1 MPLITVRTGTVN
13 LPNKSAKLLVFVS
26 PCCAPSSSEMMLFAA
41 AKVSRFGVNTAGQ
54 PVIEQAV
61 SGQAIATHGSV
72 TTQQFSVAEGTI
84 LKVFFSSRHNLTRAL
99 GSASMPTERHASRY
113 YRVRSGAAVVTLSF
127 PLLNDPR
134 CPHQTGIITGP
145 VEPITLAEA
154 EREGINPVAPQFR
167 RLITDT
173 MWFDSMVSRTVIQEA
188 TSRAVQVPAAGNN
201 LQIQAAATALR
212 SLQESEAEGR
222 AMGRQ
227 LLQRQSAL
235 QTLQALESEGSR
247 VRQQTEAEAREAIRP
262 SEVNGTTAQ
271 QSPTPS
277 PAPEAPARIVS
288 LPVRRRILS

>member
-26 PCCAPSSSEMMLFAA
+26 PRRSEPSSSEMMLFAA
-41 AKVSRFGVNTAGQ
+41 AKLSRFGINTAGQ

-61 SGQAIATHGSV
+61 SGQAVATHGSV

-173 MWFDSMVSRTVIQEA
+173 MWFDAMVSRTVIQAA
-188 TSRAVQVPAAGNN
+188 TSRAVLVSAPAAGNN
-201 LQIQAAATALR
+201 FQIQEAAAAVR

-222 AMGRQ
+222 DMGRQ

-235 QTLQALESEGSR
+235 QTLQALEAEGSR
-247 VRQQTEAEAREAIRP
+247 VRQQAQAEARQELQA
-262 SEVNGTTAQ
+262 NGATTQ
-271 QSPTPS
+271 ETTTPS
-277 PAPEAPARIVS
+277 PAPAPTRIVS